1 MAKRNF
7 TRAKM
12 ESSIENDRE
21 ETQEKKEENE
31 KIVSDAELER
41 QTIESLEGGTEDGLN
56 DCTENIKEAQ
66 DVSSSEFDQ
75 GTNELQEIHGH
86 IEEHKGEIHEG
97 VERANTDI
105 GTIDSSISELNSDSA
120 ASELETAK
128 ESARRDIEIMEENER
143 EEEGIEQESTKY
155 NEEHQKRVEAAIGE

>member
-12 ESSIENDRE
+12 ESSIEKDSE

-31 KIVSDAELER
+31 KTVSDAELER
-41 QTIESLEGGTEDGLN
+41 RTIEGLEGGTEDGLN
-56 DCTENIKEAQ
+56 DCTENLKEAQ
-66 DVSSSEFDQ
+66 NVSSSEFDQ

-143 EEEGIEQESTKY
+143 DEEEIEQESTKL
-155 NEEHQKRVEAAIGE
+155 NEEHQKRVENAIGE

>member
-12 ESSIENDRE
+12 ESSIEKDSE

-31 KIVSDAELER
+31 KTVSDAELER
-41 QTIESLEGGTEDGLN
+41 RTIEGLEGGTEDGLN
-56 DCTENIKEAQ
+56 DCTENLKEAQ
-66 DVSSSEFDQ
+66 NVSSSEFDQ

-143 EEEGIEQESTKY
+143 DEEGIEQESTKF
-155 NEEHQKRVEAAIGE
+155 NEEHQKRVENAIRE

>member
-12 ESSIENDRE
+12 ESSIEKDCE

-41 QTIESLEGGTEDGLN
+41 RTIEGLEGGTEDGLN
-56 DCTENIKEAQ
+56 DCTENLKEAQ
-66 DVSSSEFDQ
+66 NVSSSEFDQ

-97 VERANTDI
+97 VER
-105 GTIDSSISELNSDSA
+105 NSDSA
-120 ASELETAK
+120 ASELEAAK

-143 EEEGIEQESTKY
+143 EEEGIEQESTKF
-155 NEEHQKRVEAAIGE
+155 NEEHQKRVENAIGE